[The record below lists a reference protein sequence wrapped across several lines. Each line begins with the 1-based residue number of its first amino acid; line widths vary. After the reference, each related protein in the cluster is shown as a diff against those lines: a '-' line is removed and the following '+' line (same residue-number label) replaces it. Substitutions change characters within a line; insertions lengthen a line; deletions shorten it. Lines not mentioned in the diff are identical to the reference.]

1 MKKKINIFSNNKIKF
16 FLSELL
22 CDYETSFMNLEE
34 IEKKYK
40 KSNTNILI
48 LRNEIDASLINFKNL
63 NDNFLILSNLSNTKL
78 NLKKNIRILKTPV
91 SIINIKTTIEKFLNN
106 LKIHFHDISIVN
118 EKMTNT
124 INNSSCYLT
133 SLEVE
138 ILTHLIKESE
148 TTKNFIKENILNI
161 KADIETNS
169 LESHL
174 TRIRKKMNQINTA
187 VKIQSKNEKLIIKV

>member
-1 MKKKINIFSNNKIKF
+1 MKKKINIFSNKKINF

-34 IEKKYK
+34 IEQKYK
-40 KSNTNILI
+40 KSNTNLLI
-48 LRNEIDASLINFKNL
+48 LRNENDVSLINFKNL
-63 NDNFLILSNLSNTKL
+63 NDNFLILSNLRNIKL
-78 NLKKNIRILKTPV
+78 DLKKNIKILKTPV
-91 SIINIKTTIEKFLNN
+91 SIINIKTIIEKFLNN
-106 LKIHFHDISIVN
+106 LKIHFHDISIIN

-124 INNSSCYLT
+124 TNNSFCYLT
-133 SLEVE
+133 GLEVE
-138 ILTHLIKESE
+138 ILIHLIKEKE

-174 TRIRKKMNQINTA
+174 TRIRKKMNQINTS
-187 VKIQSKNEKLIIKV
+187 VKIQSKNEKLIIKA